1 MKIIVDAMSGDNAPL
16 EIVKGAVMAVA
27 DLGADIILVGK
38 GEEILRCIEKLGMK
52 NIPKGIEI
60 AHTSDIVT
68 MEDDPSTVIRDKKD
82 SSMTVA
88 LNILSEGTG
97 DALVSAGNTGA
108 LLTGSTLIVKR
119 IRGIRR
125 AALSP
130 VLPEDL
136 GNGIIIDVGAN
147 TECTS
152 EYLVQFAFMG
162 ASYARNVLGKEN
174 PSIALLNI
182 GTEESKGQHLQK
194 ETFKLLKEASSKGML
209 NFIGNIEGR
218 DVLYNKADVIVCD
231 GYSGNILLKTIEGT
245 ALYMAKELKGI
256 FMKNIWTKLAAAI
269 VKKSITGLKKR
280 LDYTE
285 VGGSVLIG
293 ISKPVI
299 KAHGS
304 SDANAIKNAI
314 GQAIKIAQSRFVDE
328 IVESIDNIKTTVDS
342 NEKNS

>member
-1 MKIIVDAMSGDNAPL
+1 MKIIVDAMSGDNAPF
-16 EIVKGAVMAVA
+16 EIVKGAVMAVT
-27 DLGADIILVGK
+27 DSGADIILVGK

-60 AHTSDIVT
+60 AHTSEIIT
-68 MEDDPSTVIRDKKD
+68 MEDVPSAVIKEKKD

-88 LNILSEGTG
+88 LNMLSDGRGE
-97 DALVSAGNTGA
+97 ALVSAGNTGA

-130 VLPEDL
+130 VLPEDF
-136 GNGIIIDVGAN
+136 GNSIIIDVGAN

-152 EYLVQFAFMG
+152 EYLVQFAYMG
-162 ASYARNVLGKEN
+162 ASYARNVLDKGN
-174 PSIALLNI
+174 PKIALLNI
-182 GTEESKGQHLQK
+182 GTEETKGQPLHR
-194 ETFKLLKEASSKGML
+194 ETFKLLKEASSGGMFD
-209 NFIGNIEGR
+209 FIGNMEGR
-218 DVLYNKADVIVCD
+218 DILYNKADVIVCD
-231 GYSGNILLKTIEGT
+231 GFSGNILLKTIEGT
-245 ALYMAKELKGI
+245 ALYMAEELKGI
-256 FMKNIWTKLAAAI
+256 FTKNIWSKLAAGI
-269 VKKSITGLKKR
+269 VKKDILKLKKR

-314 GQAIKIAQSRFVDE
+314 GQAIKIARSRFVEE
-328 IVESIDNIKTTVDS
+328 IVESIDNIKAMVENS
-342 NEKNS
+342 EKNS